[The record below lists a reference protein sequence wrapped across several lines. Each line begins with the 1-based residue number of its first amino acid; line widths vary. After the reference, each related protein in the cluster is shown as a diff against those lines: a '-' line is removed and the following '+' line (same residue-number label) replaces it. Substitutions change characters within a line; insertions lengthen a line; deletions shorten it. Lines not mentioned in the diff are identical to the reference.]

1 MSPARRSARV
11 ATACALAAC
20 LGAAPA
26 GCSTRTVPAC
36 NPYFPL
42 QAGASWSYRDL
53 RQQAGAAIERRLAVD
68 SVEGDAHVVTAVMS
82 QDVQAGAGVGGDAG
96 GTGGGRTIVRC
107 ASGAIATSVEGTART
122 GSGAAAR
129 VRAELPGFPP
139 AEKLVPGFEWRAEG
153 RIETQ
158 GGYDRSTTTIR
169 RESRVDGFF
178 PVETRAGKFA
188 QSLQV
193 SSIETLR
200 TGEGP
205 KAREARQEI
214 REWYVRGIGLVKR
227 DTRLADASGKEQA
240 ASAEELVHFTGVR
253 AEP

>member
-1 MSPARRSARV
+1 MSPARRSAHV

-68 SVEGDAHVVTAVMS
+68 SDEGDAHVVTAVMS

-107 ASGAIATSVEGTART
+107 ASGAIAPSVEGTART